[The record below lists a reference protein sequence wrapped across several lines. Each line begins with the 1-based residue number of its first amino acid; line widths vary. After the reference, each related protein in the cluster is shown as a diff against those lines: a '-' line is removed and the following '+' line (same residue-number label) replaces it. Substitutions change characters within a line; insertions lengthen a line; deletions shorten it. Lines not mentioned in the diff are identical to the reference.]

1 MPLRDHFRLPRGRW
15 DALHGG
21 WPMMI
26 ATDLNRR
33 LPAPYTAAPRVHVG
47 ALEVDIAAFDAAWAP
62 ASGPIA
68 NGPGSCESIPQ
79 PVMPAWTP
87 PEPTATIVADLPL
100 IDEYE
105 VRVYDTAYGLL
116 VAAVELVS
124 PANKDRPESR
134 GAFVTKCATLLQRR
148 VCVTIVDVVTN
159 RSANLYGELMAL
171 LGQTGEFPASTG
183 PLYAA
188 TCRRAGCDPS
198 ERYDTWAHRLVLGQ
212 PLPTLPLWLSD
223 QVAVPLD
230 LETSY
235 EETCCNLNLV

>member
-1 MPLRDHFRLPRGRW
+1 VPLRDHFRPARGRW

-26 ATDLNRR
+26 ATDLNRK
-33 LPAPYTAAPRVHVG
+33 LPPPYSAAPRVHVG
-47 ALEVDIAAFDAAWAP
+47 ALEGDIAAFDPDWAP
-62 ASGPIA
+62 DASPMA
-68 NGPGSCESIPQ
+68 NGPGGGESPSR
-79 PVMPAWTP
+79 PVAPAWTP
-87 PEPTATIVADLPL
+87 PEPTATIVADLPT

-105 VRVYDTAYGLL
+105 VRVYDTTNGLL
-116 VAAVELVS
+116 VAAIELVS

-159 RSANLYGELMAL
+159 RSANLYGELLTL
-171 LGQTGEFPASTG
+171 LGQAGEFPVSTG

-188 TCRRAGCDPS
+188 TCRRTGGEPHPQF
-198 ERYDTWAHRLVLGQ
+198 DTWAHRLVLGQ

-223 QVAVPLD
+223 RLVVPLD
-230 LETSY
+230 LEASY
-235 EETCCNLNLV
+235 EETCRNLNLA

>member
-1 MPLRDHFRLPRGRW
+1 MPLRDHFRPARGRW

-26 ATDLNRR
+26 ATHLNRE
-33 LPAPYTAAPRVHVG
+33 LPPPYSAAPRVHVG
-47 ALEVDIAAFDAAWAP
+47 ALEVDIAAFDADWAP
-62 ASGPIA
+62 AASPLAA
-68 NGPGSCESIPQ
+68 NPDGPGSSSP
-79 PVMPAWTP
+79 PVASAWTP
-87 PEPTATIVADLPL
+87 PEPTATIVADLPP

-124 PANKDRPESR
+124 PANKGRPEAR

-159 RSANLYGELMAL
+159 RSANLSGELLAL
-171 LGQTGEFPASTG
+171 LDQAGEFPASTG

-188 TCRRAGCDPS
+188 TCRRVGGEPHPRF
-198 ERYDTWAHRLVLGQ
+198 ETWLHRLVLGQ
-212 PLPTLPLWLSD
+212 PLPTLPLWLD
-223 QVAVPLD
+223 DRRAVPLD
-230 LETSY
+230 LEASY
-235 EETCCNLNLV
+235 EETCRNLNLA

>member
-1 MPLRDHFRLPRGRW
+1 MPLRDHFRPARGRW

-33 LPAPYTAAPRVHVG
+33 LPPPYSAAPRVHVG
-47 ALEVDIAAFDAAWAP
+47 ALEVDIAAFDAGWAP
-62 ASGPIA
+62 DGGQAA
-68 NGPGSCESIPQ
+68 TGPGGPDTSLRAVTSGW
-79 PVMPAWTP
+79 AP

-116 VAAVELVS
+116 VAAIELVS

-159 RSANLYGELMAL
+159 RSANLFGELLGL
-171 LGQTGEFPASTG
+171 LDQAGEFPASTG

-188 TCRRAGCDPS
+188 TCRRIGCEPS
-198 ERYDTWAHRLVLGQ
+198 VQFQTWAHRLALGQ
-212 PLPTLPLWLSD
+212 PLPTLPLWLND
-223 QVAVPLD
+223 QLVVPLD
-230 LETSY
+230 LEASY
-235 EETCCNLNLV
+235 EETCRNLNLV